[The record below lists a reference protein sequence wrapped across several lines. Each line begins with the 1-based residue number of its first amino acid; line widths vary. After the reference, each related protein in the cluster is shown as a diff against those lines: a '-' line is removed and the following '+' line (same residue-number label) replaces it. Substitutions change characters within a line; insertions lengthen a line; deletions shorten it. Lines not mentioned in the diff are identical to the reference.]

1 MSGRMRCWECK
12 DEVSGVGGWGVKI
25 SQNWSRL
32 ASRGQN
38 IEIWEKWFF
47 APISAHN
54 YATFKPN
61 LYLCWS
67 LPLKG
72 VLKTPKSIPKE
83 MLYFEM
89 GIIPLREIIR
99 KKRLLFLHYI
109 LNQAKKSIIYKVF
122 KCQLENRT
130 SKDWITTVNQDLEDL
145 NWKSKRAIRNIKNVY
160 E

>member
-67 LPLKG
+67 LPLIR
-72 VLKTPKSIPKE
+72 VKTCIKIKDVYSNLIFQFVVYS
-83 MLYFEM
+83 MLMWALSATLSLFVCWWKTLLNCWTLNRNANTSFWRGKYSSALWSTGRGSHTFY
-89 GIIPLREIIR
+89 ICPTA
-99 KKRLLFLHYI
+99 RL
-109 LNQAKKSIIYKVF
+109 
-122 KCQLENRT
+122 
-130 SKDWITTVNQDLEDL
+130 
-145 NWKSKRAIRNIKNVY
+145 
-160 E
+160 